1 MAINPLI
8 PMQGQPVDLGQAAAL
23 GVNAYQGAQRN
34 ALLQQNQELQKPLI
48 EAQTQAAQQ
57 ALTKE
62 QALFQLGDAAAD
74 AIQVKPLLAS
84 DPQRAIAAMD
94 ARIEKVRARNGDP
107 SHTMA
112 LREGLASGQ
121 LQPQQ
126 VMAELDAVIDAASQS
141 GVLGSGLDAST
152 RGFRAMTS
160 GMSAD
165 DIEKARRIELGLE
178 PRAMGSAGIT
188 IAQQGLTIP
197 VAQSQAVIKAAES
210 GASRQAES
218 SVDLDM
224 KPQIESA
231 TTAAKTTA
239 EESAKR
245 GAGIIKA
252 IGEEKEVSRI
262 LDLAEPL
269 LKDATQSLAG
279 STIDSA
285 GRLVGL
291 SSKGAEAAAQLKTLE
306 GALIM
311 KMPRMEGPQSNADQL
326 LYRQMAA
333 QIGDATVPA
342 PQRKAAMDMLRS
354 LNKRYSGGQQ
364 PQANSAQTAKRLRYN
379 PQTGQLE

>member
-34 ALLQQNQELQKPLI
+34 ALLQQNHELQKPLI

-354 LNKRYSGGQQ
+354 LNKRYSGADAQSNPSASGQNARQ
-364 PQANSAQTAKRLRYN
+364 PLSSFGGK
-379 PQTGQLE
+379 

>member
-354 LNKRYSGGQQ
+354 LNKRYSGADAQSNPSASGQNAR
-364 PQANSAQTAKRLRYN
+364 PPLSSFGGK
-379 PQTGQLE
+379 